1 MAIPQ
6 VLQQRITQRKDI
18 SDGESVSDSEAQGAA
33 SATESASEAGLSRQ
47 NAIDVEEDTSDEEV
61 GINSRLFDDLS
72 DSSSN
77 TPLLPHLSPTTH
89 QAYPSVL

>member
-18 SDGESVSDSEAQGAA
+18 SDGESVSDSEARGVA
-33 SATESASEAGLSRQ
+33 SETESASEAGLSRQ
-47 NAIDVEEDTSDEEV
+47 NAVDVEEDTSDEEV
-61 GINSRLFDDLS
+61 GITSILFNDLS

-77 TPLLPHLSPTTH
+77 PPLLHRLSPTTH
-89 QAYPSVL
+89 QAYLSAL